1 LAATPGP
8 IEIDDPAERQHLLS
22 VLRRRIDQVVL
33 AGDYAKLEPLD
44 QLYDRLNTVSH
55 GGFDALTIRIAEL
68 RDRQN
73 GLKTRKQAVEAEKL
87 AKLKDLKT
95 KHREK
100 RAELVQ
106 SCDEALAKLR
116 DECPSPDH
124 PLYSRASRQ
133 LLDMRDDER
142 RYARARDY
150 LGARSLQQR
159 ADLQESEEHTIHE
172 RNWGLTCK
180 RKKEQL
186 ISKNETLLRTFDDR
200 YSAKVQAKH
209 KHYDRLIEA
218 LAMMIQAT
226 TRSIQDLR
234 SRTRRTDSD

>member
-1 LAATPGP
+1 
-8 IEIDDPAERQHLLS
+8 
-22 VLRRRIDQVVL
+22 VL
-33 AGDYAKLEPLD
+33 AGDYQKLEPLD
-44 QLYDRLNTVSH
+44 QLYDRLNIVSH

-73 GLKTRKQAVEAEKL
+73 ELKTRKQAIEGEKL
-87 AKLKDLKT
+87 SKLKNLKA

-116 DECPSPDH
+116 EEYPSPDH

-150 LGARSLQQR
+150 LGARSVQQR
-159 ADLQESEEHTIHE
+159 ANLQEEEEHMTHE
-172 RNWGLTCK
+172 RNRELTCK
-180 RKKEQL
+180 RKREQL
-186 ISKNETLLRTFDDR
+186 ISKNETLIRTFDDR
-200 YSAKVQAKH
+200 YAAKVQAKH
-209 KHYDRLIEA
+209 THSERLIEA

-226 TRSIQDLR
+226 SRSLQDLR
-234 SRTRRTDSD
+234 SRTRRNDTD